1 MQPIDID
8 KIRAMDVAIN
18 GLTRADLPYT
28 FYHDETNNI
37 KKLHIDGGS
46 LNIADVKVFV
56 LGGIVHAG
64 PPRTVDLTALRQDL
78 RIQASAREIK
88 LKHVARGAFL
98 EILTSDKLSKF
109 LRWLTQNDLFVH
121 YAELDPLFW
130 SFVDIIDS
138 ILHAQ
143 PQLAGQD
150 PMILKSDL
158 TELLRA
164 DLPATVQLFGKY
176 GYPSLTEHARRPFME
191 SLLDI
196 IERNEELIDHFNYTM
211 LKGVLQ
217 AGRTSPSL
225 EFIEGNVRHV
235 LIDEFAGFYRHRLIL
250 FKYSTH
256 IFDEEYTVR
265 AALEAVPLASGGVPF
280 KNHSFANS
288 EQEPGIQVSDLV
300 AGVLGKMH
308 TYFIETPA
316 DEVFEAREALS
327 GVSLDNALLL
337 RDLISASHAENVAFQ
352 HHIASGYDRLKTDMF
367 LRFEDGL
374 YAS

>member
-8 KIRAMDVAIN
+8 EIRVMDIAMN
-18 GLTRADLPYT
+18 GLTRVARTYT

-37 KKLHIDGGS
+37 KKLHINGGS
-46 LNIADVKVFV
+46 LNIAEIKVFV

-64 PPRTVDLTALRQDL
+64 TPRPIDLAALRQDL

-88 LKHVARGAFL
+88 LKHVARGGFL
-98 EILTSDKLSKF
+98 EILQSEGLSKV
-109 LRWLTQNDLFVH
+109 LQWLMQNDLFVH

-143 PQLAGQD
+143 PELVGQD

-164 DLPATVQLFGKY
+164 DLPSTVQLFDKF
-176 GYPSLTEHARRPFME
+176 GYPSLADVDRRPFIE
-191 SLLDI
+191 GLLDI
-196 IERNEELIDHFNYTM
+196 IERNQELVDHFNYMM

-217 AGRTSPSL
+217 AGRTATSL
-225 EFIEGNVRHV
+225 DFIEGNVRH
-235 LIDEFAGFYRHRLIL
+235 LLMEEFGSFYRHRLML
-250 FKYSTH
+250 FKYSAH

-265 AALEAVPLASGGVPF
+265 DTLEAIPLVSDGAPF
-280 KNHSFANS
+280 KNHTFANS
-288 EQEPGIQVSDLV
+288 EQEPGIQVSDVV

-308 TYFIETPA
+308 TYFTETSA
-316 DEVFEAREALS
+316 DEVFEMRDGLS
-327 GVSLDNALLL
+327 GISLRNALLL
-337 RDLISASHAENVAFQ
+337 RDVISASHAENIAFQ
-352 HHIASGYDRLKTDMF
+352 QHIASTYDHLKTDMF
-367 LRFEDGL
+367 LRFTDGR
-374 YAS
+374 YGD